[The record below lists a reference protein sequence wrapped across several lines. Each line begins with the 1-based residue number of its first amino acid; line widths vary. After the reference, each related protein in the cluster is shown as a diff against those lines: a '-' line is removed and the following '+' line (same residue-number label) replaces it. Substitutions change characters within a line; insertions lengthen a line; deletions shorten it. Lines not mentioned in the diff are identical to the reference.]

1 MANGALHALA
11 LLLLLAAGAK
21 LVTPARS
28 AVALRQAGLPSTPW
42 LVRLLAAVEVGVAV
56 SVLLLGG
63 PLPALALAALHLGFA
78 AFITRLR
85 ATAAGAS
92 CGCFGS
98 AEAPA
103 DRLHVGVNLAA
114 AGVAAAAA
122 VTGPATLPGTLV
134 AQPGFGLPYLVLVAV
149 TAQALLLVLT
159 ALPDLLAAD
168 RRLA

>member
-11 LLLLLAAGAK
+11 LLLLLAAAAK
-21 LVTPARS
+21 VVTPARS
-28 AVALRQAGLPSTPW
+28 AVALRQARLPSTSG
-42 LVRLLAAVEVGVAV
+42 LIRILAGVEIAVVA
-56 SVLLLGG
+56 SVLLVGG
-63 PLPALALAALHLGFA
+63 PLPALALAGLHLGFA

-103 DRLHVGVNLAA
+103 DRLHVGVNLVA

-122 VTGPATLPGTLV
+122 ASGPATLPGML
-134 AQPGFGLPYLVLVAV
+134 ADQPGFGLPYLVLVAV
-149 TAQALLLVLT
+149 ASQALLLVLT